1 MGKKFVTLEIIMNNN
16 RIIEKIK
23 NHKTA
28 YVLSIK
34 SENLDAIE
42 YASKLDY
49 DAIHLDAEHGS
60 FSVDS
65 VERICQL
72 AISAGLIV
80 TARIHKV
87 SKQEI
92 NLFIDRGV
100 QGIMGPHVETYEEAK
115 LLADSCL
122 FPPTGKRSWGGG
134 RGTEFGNLEFMKR
147 HNSVDSQLEY
157 AMWANENMELTIQIE
172 SLKGFENLDEIL
184 KEKRIHRIAFGPN
197 DLAADLG
204 VPGQPNH
211 EKVNKMQSEIEKK
224 SRKAGKLIVGDYTK
238 TIRYEDSSL
247 EILNKFREE

>member
-1 MGKKFVTLEIIMNNN
+1 MNAN
-16 RIIEKIK
+16 RIFEKIK

-28 YVLSIK
+28 YILSIK

-72 AISAGLIV
+72 AISSGLTV
-80 TARIHKV
+80 TSRIHKI
-87 SKQEI
+87 SKQDI

-100 QGIMGPHVETYEEAK
+100 QGIMGPHVESYQEAK

-122 FPPTGKRSWGGG
+122 FPPLGKRSWGGG
-134 RGTEFGNLEFMKR
+134 RGTEFGNAEFMKN
-147 HNSVDSQLEY
+147 HKSVDSQLKY
-157 AMWANENMELTIQIE
+157 SNWANDNMELTIQIE
-172 SLKGFENLDEIL
+172 SIKGFENLEEIL

-204 VPGQPNH
+204 FPGQPGH
-211 EKVNKMQSEIEKK
+211 EKVIDLHTKIEKL
-224 SRKAGKLIVGDYTK
+224 SRNAGKLIVGDYCK
-238 TIRYEDSSL
+238 TIRFEDSV
-247 EILNKFREE
+247 LNMLKKFKEE

>member
-1 MGKKFVTLEIIMNNN
+1 MNTN
-16 RIIEKIK
+16 RIFEKIK

-72 AISAGLIV
+72 AISSNLTV
-80 TARIHKV
+80 TSRIHKI
-87 SKQEI
+87 SKQDI

-100 QGIMGPHVETYEEAK
+100 QGIMGPHVESYDEAK

-122 FPPTGKRSWGGG
+122 FPPLGKRSWGGG
-134 RGTEFGNLEFMKR
+134 RGTEFGYAEFMQK
-147 HNSVDSQLEY
+147 HKNVDSQLNY
-157 AMWANENMELTIQIE
+157 AEWANNNMEITIQIE
-172 SLKGFENLDEIL
+172 SVKGYENLKGIL

-204 VPGQPNH
+204 FPGQPGH
-211 EKVNKMQSEIEKK
+211 EKVIDLHSKIEKL
-224 SRKAGKLIVGDYTK
+224 SRNAGKLIVGDYCK
-238 TIRYEDSSL
+238 TLRFEDAAL
-247 EILNKFREE
+247 DMLKRFKEE

>member
-1 MGKKFVTLEIIMNNN
+1 MNTN
-16 RIIEKIK
+16 RIFEKIK

-60 FSVDS
+60 FSVGS

-72 AISAGLIV
+72 AISSNLTV
-80 TARIHKV
+80 TSRIHKI
-87 SKQEI
+87 SKQDI

-100 QGIMGPHVETYEEAK
+100 QGIMGPHVESYDEAK

-122 FPPTGKRSWGGG
+122 FPPLGKRSWGGG
-134 RGTEFGNLEFMKR
+134 RGTEFGNAEFMQK
-147 HNSVDSQLEY
+147 HKNVDSQLNY
-157 AMWANENMELTIQIE
+157 AEWANNNMEITIQIE
-172 SLKGFENLDEIL
+172 SVKGYENLKGIL
-184 KEKRIHRIAFGPN
+184 KEKRIHRIAFGQN

-204 VPGQPNH
+204 FPGQPGH
-211 EKVNKMQSEIEKK
+211 EKVIDLHSKIEKL
-224 SRKAGKLIVGDYTK
+224 SRNAGKLIVGDYCK
-238 TIRYEDSSL
+238 TLRFEDAAL
-247 EILNKFREE
+247 DMLKRFKEE

>member
-1 MGKKFVTLEIIMNNN
+1 MNTN
-16 RIIEKIK
+16 RIFEKIK

-72 AISAGLIV
+72 AISSNLTV
-80 TARIHKV
+80 TSRIHKI
-87 SKQEI
+87 SKQDI

-100 QGIMGPHVETYEEAK
+100 QGIMGPHVESYDEAK

-122 FPPTGKRSWGGG
+122 FPPLGKRSWGGG
-134 RGTEFGNLEFMKR
+134 RGTEFGNAKFMQNHK
-147 HNSVDSQLEY
+147 NVDSQLNY
-157 AMWANENMELTIQIE
+157 AEWANNNMEITIQIE
-172 SLKGFENLDEIL
+172 SVKGYENLEEIL

-204 VPGQPNH
+204 FPGQPGH
-211 EKVNKMQSEIEKK
+211 KKVIDLHTKIEKL
-224 SRKAGKLIVGDYTK
+224 SRNAGKLIVGDYCK
-238 TIRYEDSSL
+238 TIRFEDAAL
-247 EILNKFREE
+247 DVLKRFKEE

>member
-1 MGKKFVTLEIIMNNN
+1 MHNNK
-16 RIIEKIK
+16 IIEKIK

-34 SENLDAIE
+34 SENLDAVE
-42 YASKLDY
+42 YASKLNY

-72 AISAGLIV
+72 AISSGLTV
-80 TARIHKV
+80 TSRIHKI

-122 FPPTGKRSWGGG
+122 FPPSGKRSWGGG
-134 RGTEFGNLEFMKR
+134 RGTEFGNIEFMKN
-147 HNSVDSQLEY
+147 HNAVDTQLKY
-157 AMWANENMELTIQIE
+157 AEWANENMELTIQIE
-172 SLKGFENLDEIL
+172 SIKGFENLEDIL

-197 DLAADLG
+197 DLAADLE

-211 EKVNKMQSEIEKK
+211 EKVNKLQSEIEKK

-238 TIRYEDSSL
+238 TISYEHSSI

>member
-1 MGKKFVTLEIIMNNN
+1 MNIN
-16 RIIEKIK
+16 RIFEKIK

-28 YVLSIK
+28 YILSIK

-42 YASKLDY
+42 YACKLDY

-72 AISAGLIV
+72 AISSGLTV
-80 TARIHKV
+80 TSRIHKI
-87 SKQEI
+87 SKQDI

-100 QGIMGPHVETYEEAK
+100 QGIMGPHIESFEEAK

-122 FPPTGKRSWGGG
+122 FPPLGKRSWGGG
-134 RGTEFGNLEFMKR
+134 RGTEFGNAELMQNHK
-147 HNSVDSQLEY
+147 SVDSQLDY
-157 AMWANENMELTIQIE
+157 ANWANDNMEITIQIE
-172 SLKGFENLDEIL
+172 SVRGYENLQEIL

-204 VPGQPNH
+204 FPGQPGH
-211 EKVNKMQSEIEKK
+211 EKVIDLHTKIEKL
-224 SRKAGKLIVGDYTK
+224 SRNAGKLIVGDYSK
-238 TIRYEDSSL
+238 TIRFEDSAL
-247 EILNKFREE
+247 EMLKKFKEE

>member
-1 MGKKFVTLEIIMNNN
+1 MNTN
-16 RIIEKIK
+16 RIFEKIK

-72 AISAGLIV
+72 AISSNLTV
-80 TARIHKV
+80 TSRIHKI
-87 SKQEI
+87 SKQDI

-100 QGIMGPHVETYEEAK
+100 QGIMGPHVESYDEAK

-122 FPPTGKRSWGGG
+122 FPPLGKRSWGGG
-134 RGTEFGNLEFMKR
+134 RGTEFGNAKFMQN
-147 HNSVDSQLEY
+147 HENVDSQLNY
-157 AMWANENMELTIQIE
+157 AEWANNNMEITIQIE
-172 SLKGFENLDEIL
+172 SVKGYENLEEIL

-204 VPGQPNH
+204 FPGQPGH
-211 EKVNKMQSEIEKK
+211 EKVIDLHTKIEKL
-224 SRKAGKLIVGDYTK
+224 SRNAGKLIVGDYCK
-238 TIRYEDSSL
+238 TIRFEDAAL
-247 EILNKFREE
+247 DVLKRFKEE

>member
-1 MGKKFVTLEIIMNNN
+1 MNTN
-16 RIIEKIK
+16 RIFEKIK

-72 AISAGLIV
+72 AISSNLTV
-80 TARIHKV
+80 TSRIHKI
-87 SKQEI
+87 SKQDI

-100 QGIMGPHVETYEEAK
+100 QGIMGPHVESYDEAK

-122 FPPTGKRSWGGG
+122 FPPLGKRSWGGG
-134 RGTEFGNLEFMKR
+134 RGTEFGNAKFMQN
-147 HNSVDSQLEY
+147 HENVDSQLNY
-157 AMWANENMELTIQIE
+157 AEWANNNMEITIQIE
-172 SLKGFENLDEIL
+172 SIKGYENLEEIL

-204 VPGQPNH
+204 FPGQPGH
-211 EKVNKMQSEIEKK
+211 EKVIDLHTKIEKL
-224 SRKAGKLIVGDYTK
+224 SRNAGKLIVGDYCK
-238 TIRYEDSSL
+238 TIRFEDAAL
-247 EILNKFREE
+247 DVLKRFKEE

>member
-1 MGKKFVTLEIIMNNN
+1 MNTN
-16 RIIEKIK
+16 RIFEKIK

-65 VERICQL
+65 VEKICQL
-72 AISAGLIV
+72 AISSNLTV
-80 TARIHKV
+80 TSRIHKI
-87 SKQEI
+87 SKQDI

-100 QGIMGPHVETYEEAK
+100 QGIMGPHVESYDEAK

-122 FPPTGKRSWGGG
+122 FPPLGKRSWGGG
-134 RGTEFGNLEFMKR
+134 RGTEFGNAKFMQN
-147 HNSVDSQLEY
+147 HENVDSQLNY
-157 AMWANENMELTIQIE
+157 AEWANNNMEITIQIE
-172 SLKGFENLDEIL
+172 SVKGYENLEEIL

-204 VPGQPNH
+204 FPGQPGH
-211 EKVNKMQSEIEKK
+211 EKVIDLHTKIEKL
-224 SRKAGKLIVGDYTK
+224 SRNAGKLIVGDYCK
-238 TIRYEDSSL
+238 TIRFEDAAL
-247 EILNKFREE
+247 DVLKRFKEE

>member
-1 MGKKFVTLEIIMNNN
+1 MNTN
-16 RIIEKIK
+16 RIFEKIK

-72 AISAGLIV
+72 AISSNLTV
-80 TARIHKV
+80 TSRIHKI
-87 SKQEI
+87 SKQDI

-100 QGIMGPHVETYEEAK
+100 QGIMGPHVESYDEAK

-122 FPPTGKRSWGGG
+122 FPPLVKRSWGGP
-134 RGTEFGNLEFMKR
+134 RGTEFGNAEFMQK
-147 HNSVDSQLEY
+147 HKNVDSQLNY
-157 AMWANENMELTIQIE
+157 AEWANNNMEITIQIE
-172 SLKGFENLDEIL
+172 SVKGYENLKGIL

-204 VPGQPNH
+204 FPGQPGH
-211 EKVNKMQSEIEKK
+211 EKVIDLHSKIEKL
-224 SRKAGKLIVGDYTK
+224 SRNAGKLIVGDYCK
-238 TIRYEDSSL
+238 TLRFEDAAL
-247 EILNKFREE
+247 DMLKRFKEE

>member
-1 MGKKFVTLEIIMNNN
+1 MNTN
-16 RIIEKIK
+16 RIFEKIK

-72 AISAGLIV
+72 AISSNLTV
-80 TARIHKV
+80 TSRIHKI
-87 SKQEI
+87 SNQDI

-100 QGIMGPHVETYEEAK
+100 QGIMGPHVESYDEAK

-122 FPPTGKRSWGGG
+122 FPPLGKRSWGGG
-134 RGTEFGNLEFMKR
+134 RGTEFGNAEFMQK
-147 HNSVDSQLEY
+147 HKNVDSQLNY
-157 AMWANENMELTIQIE
+157 AEWANNNMEITIQIE
-172 SLKGFENLDEIL
+172 SVKGYENLKGIL

-204 VPGQPNH
+204 FPGQPGH
-211 EKVNKMQSEIEKK
+211 EKVIDLHSKIEKL
-224 SRKAGKLIVGDYTK
+224 SRNAGKLIVGDYCK
-238 TIRYEDSSL
+238 TLRFEDAAL
-247 EILNKFREE
+247 DMLKRFKEE

>member
-1 MGKKFVTLEIIMNNN
+1 MNTN
-16 RIIEKIK
+16 RIFEKIK

-72 AISAGLIV
+72 AISSNLTV
-80 TARIHKV
+80 TSRIHKI
-87 SKQEI
+87 SKQDI

-100 QGIMGPHVETYEEAK
+100 QGIMGPHVESYDEAK

-122 FPPTGKRSWGGG
+122 FPPLGKRSWGGR
-134 RGTEFGNLEFMKR
+134 RGTEFGNAEFMQK
-147 HNSVDSQLEY
+147 HKNVDSQLNY
-157 AMWANENMELTIQIE
+157 AEWANNNMEITIQIE
-172 SLKGFENLDEIL
+172 SVKGYENLKGIL

-204 VPGQPNH
+204 FPGQPGH
-211 EKVNKMQSEIEKK
+211 EKVIDLHSKIEKL
-224 SRKAGKLIVGDYTK
+224 SRNAGKLIVGDYCK
-238 TIRYEDSSL
+238 TLRFEDAAL
-247 EILNKFREE
+247 DMLKRFKEE

>member
-1 MGKKFVTLEIIMNNN
+1 MNTN
-16 RIIEKIK
+16 RIFEKIK

-72 AISAGLIV
+72 AISSNLTV
-80 TARIHKV
+80 TSRIHKI
-87 SKQEI
+87 SKQDI

-100 QGIMGPHVETYEEAK
+100 QGIMGPHVESYDEAK

-122 FPPTGKRSWGGG
+122 FPPLGKRSWGGG
-134 RGTEFGNLEFMKR
+134 RGTEFGNAEFMQNHK
-147 HNSVDSQLEY
+147 NVDSQLNY
-157 AMWANENMELTIQIE
+157 AEWANDNMEITIQIE
-172 SLKGFENLDEIL
+172 SVKGYENLNEIL

-204 VPGQPNH
+204 FPGQPGH
-211 EKVNKMQSEIEKK
+211 KKVIDLHSKIEKL
-224 SRKAGKLIVGDYTK
+224 SRNAGKLIVGDYCK
-238 TIRYEDSSL
+238 TLRFEDAAL
-247 EILNKFREE
+247 DMLKRFKEE